1 MTEYATAVALP
12 TTSFEEFVANR
23 GRALA
28 GFALLVTGNRADA
41 QDAVQEALIGAYPR
55 WQRIAAQGD
64 PSAYVRRSIIN
75 RHISLRR
82 KLSRLVALG
91 DTEQPAPDRTTELI
105 GRDWALKLVGQLPAK
120 QRVAV
125 VLRVLEDQGFPEIA
139 ALMGVS
145 EANARKL
152 VSRGLAALR
161 SELERGRQ

>member
-105 GRDWALKLVGQLPAK
+105 GRDWALKLV
-120 QRVAV
+120 
-125 VLRVLEDQGFPEIA
+125 LRVLEDQGFPEIA